1 MWPHEK
7 LKRKEKKTIT
17 TNNKQGIRWWE
28 EWELAYSQ
36 EQKQSCHTPPKKNI
50 FLRSD
55 GPKCVRATLARM
67 CQSLKGPLMKEM
79 AEAWPPKNTS
89 IFLGGWASLGT
100 VFVCVC
106 VGGGDNLTPGRFG
119 EVRRTQ
125 VSLTGEVSWVP
136 NSGRSCQW
144 QTLDER
150 RKDGNQRWIKILL
163 IFRMEFWKLETVK
176 AISSNRREQVFV
188 IMNR

>member
-106 VGGGDNLTPGRFG
+106 VGGRGWQPDSWEIWRGQEDTGVPNRWGELGFKLWEKLPMTNPGWKKERWKPEMNKDSPDLQDG
-119 EVRRTQ
+119 ILEVRDSEANLQ
-125 VSLTGEVSWVP
+125 
-136 NSGRSCQW
+136 Q
-144 QTLDER
+144 
-150 RKDGNQRWIKILL
+150 
-163 IFRMEFWKLETVK
+163 
-176 AISSNRREQVFV
+176 
-188 IMNR
+188 